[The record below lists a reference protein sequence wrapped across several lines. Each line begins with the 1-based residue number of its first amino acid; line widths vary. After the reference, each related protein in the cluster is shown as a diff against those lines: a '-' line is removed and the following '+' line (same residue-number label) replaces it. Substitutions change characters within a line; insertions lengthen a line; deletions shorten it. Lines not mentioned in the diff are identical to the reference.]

1 MESMGITEARLR
13 FAELFNRVLY
23 QGARV
28 VIRRRGKDGIALVPV
43 EDLELLSD
51 LEDQADIRAADA
63 ALAESDERIPYAE
76 IRKELGL

>member
-43 EDLELLSD
+43 EDMELLD
-51 LEDQADIRAADA
+51 RLEDQIDLESLRARAGEATEPWEKVKRD
-63 ALAESDERIPYAE
+63 
-76 IRKELGL
+76 LGL